1 MGGGQLSVGAGAG
14 TGWLALSLGGVVPPG
29 LYRISCHE
37 PGYGD
42 KGVEYAGV
50 VMLIGDPAN
59 VFVHTVRVAVF
70 EMGGEHDFEPAKIPC
85 DRGADVG
92 EVFQTREM

>member
-1 MGGGQLSVGAGAG
+1 
-14 TGWLALSLGGVVPPG
+14 
-29 LYRISCHE
+29 
-37 PGYGD
+37 
-42 KGVEYAGV
+42 
-50 VMLIGDPAN
+50 MLIGDPAN